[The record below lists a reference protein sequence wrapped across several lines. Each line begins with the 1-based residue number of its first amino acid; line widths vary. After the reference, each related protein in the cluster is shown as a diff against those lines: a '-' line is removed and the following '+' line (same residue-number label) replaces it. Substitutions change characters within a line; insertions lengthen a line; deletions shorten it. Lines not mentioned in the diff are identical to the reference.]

1 MRAPSEA
8 RLPWLL
14 AAAVLACWA
23 PALGLRSLWYPDEPD
38 VALPILEMFVR
49 GDWIVPTQN
58 GQPWL
63 DYPPLAYWGGL
74 LWSTLAGAPNGLWL
88 RLTPL
93 LAGIVF
99 LLCSARLAGMAAAGA
114 SNAVPGTLA
123 NPATAGSTN
132 TTFSSKAAAY
142 AAILVVGTPL
152 FWFQTTNLQV
162 DMGFAASQAA
172 GFLLYLAADSHAG
185 RERLWRQVAAFA
197 CFGVAILAKGPLGLL
212 LPGLILTVWHASF
225 REWRRLFLLAP
236 LALVA
241 LGVALLWWWPLV
253 NRLGAEFV
261 GHEFWAQNFDRFG
274 HTSRGHGGKSPALY
288 LLNLPGDLGL
298 WCVLLP
304 AAFAMAWRRF
314 ADRRLRL
321 LLLWFGISFLF
332 LTAASTKRSVYLLP
346 AYPALFALLGAW
358 LATQPAAAWLRA
370 LLRFAV
376 VLFALLALVV
386 LAGPYTALGS
396 RLRLL
401 SIAGPLQWPLVAS
414 GLLLATGA
422 VLAWRATRRVAGGD
436 QSVPKRSDHPEGQAN
451 ASFGSGAGTDDLPRL
466 LRGVGTSA
474 ATFFLL
480 FTLAQWFVLPV
491 IDTVRDYRPAAAWLA
506 QHSPANERVGFYW
519 PGREATKRPAWLCY
533 LPGHRLETFTD
544 AASATA
550 WLAEKPGRLLLSNPE
565 NADAVGG
572 ARTVQQWKIS
582 STQWVVVAAR

>member
-38 VALPILEMFVR
+38 VALPILEMFAR
-49 GDWIVPTQN
+49 GDWVVPTQN

-74 LWSTLAGAPNGLWL
+74 FWSTLAGAPNSLWL

-93 LAGIVF
+93 LAGIAF
-99 LLCSARLAGMAAAGA
+99 LLCSARLAGLAALGNGSHSA
-114 SNAVPGTLA
+114 SSASADTNHAA
-123 NPATAGSTN
+123 ST
-132 TTFSSKAAAY
+132 KAAAY
-142 AAILVVGTPL
+142 AAMLVVGTPL

-172 GFLLYLAADSHAG
+172 GFLLYLAADSRQGFA
-185 RERLWRQVAAFA
+185 RLWRQVAAFA

-225 REWRRLFLLAP
+225 REWRRLLLLAP

-241 LGVALLWWWPLV
+241 LCVALIWWWPLV
-253 NRLGAEFV
+253 NRLGADFV

-274 HTSRGHGGKSPALY
+274 HTARGHGGKSPAFY
-288 LLNLPGDLGL
+288 LLNLPGDLAL

-304 AAFAMAWRRF
+304 AALTMAWRQL

-321 LLLWFGISFLF
+321 LLLWFGISFVF
-332 LTAASTKRSVYLLP
+332 LSLASTKRSVYLLP

-358 LATQPAAAWLRA
+358 LATQPATAWLRG
-370 LLRFAV
+370 LLRFVV
-376 VLFALLALVV
+376 VLFGV
-386 LAGPYTALGS
+386 LAVAVLVGPYTALGS
-396 RLRLL
+396 KEGFAA
-401 SIAGPLQWPLVAS
+401 IAAPLQWPLAAVGA
-414 GLLLATGA
+414 LLAVGA
-422 VLAWRATRRVAGGD
+422 VLAWRATRRGLAG
-436 QSVPKRSDHPEGQAN
+436 SAN
-451 ASFGSGAGTDDLPRL
+451 ADGVTNGHAGDTGAAELPRL
-466 LRGVGTSA
+466 LRGVAISA

-480 FTLAQWFVLPV
+480 FTLAQWFVMPV

-506 QHSPANERVGFYW
+506 AHSPANERVGFYW

-533 LPGHRLETFTD
+533 LPSHRLETFTD
-544 AASATA
+544 APSAAA
-550 WLAEKPGRLLLSNPE
+550 WLAEKPGRLLLSDPD
-565 NADAVGG
+565 NAGAMNG
-572 ARTVQQWKIS
+572 ARVIQRWKIS
-582 STQWVVVAAR
+582 STQWVVMSEN

>member
-38 VALPILEMFVR
+38 VALPILEMFAR
-49 GDWIVPTQN
+49 GDWVVPTQN

-74 LWSTLAGAPNGLWL
+74 FWSTLAGSTNGLWL

-93 LAGIVF
+93 LAGIAF
-99 LLCSARLAGMAAAGA
+99 LLCSARLAGLAALGNGSHSA
-114 SNAVPGTLA
+114 SSASADTNHAA
-123 NPATAGSTN
+123 ST
-132 TTFSSKAAAY
+132 KAAAY
-142 AAILVVGTPL
+142 AAMLVVGTPL

-172 GFLLYLAADSHAG
+172 GFLLYLAADSHHGTA
-185 RERLWRQVAAFA
+185 RLWRQVAAFA

-225 REWRRLFLLAP
+225 REWRRLLLLAP

-241 LGVALLWWWPLV
+241 LCVALIWWWPLV
-253 NRLGAEFV
+253 NRLGADFV

-274 HTSRGHGGKSPALY
+274 HTARGHGGKSPAFY
-288 LLNLPGDLGL
+288 LLNLPGDLAL

-304 AAFAMAWRRF
+304 AALTMAWRQL

-321 LLLWFGISFLF
+321 LLLWFGISFVF
-332 LTAASTKRSVYLLP
+332 LSLASTKRSVYLLP

-358 LATQPAAAWLRA
+358 LATQPATAWLRG
-370 LLRFAV
+370 LLRFVV
-376 VLFALLALVV
+376 VLFGV
-386 LAGPYTALGS
+386 LAVAVLVGPYTALGS
-396 RLRLL
+396 KEGFAA
-401 SIAGPLQWPLVAS
+401 IAAPLQWPLAAVGA
-414 GLLLATGA
+414 LLAVGA
-422 VLAWRATRRVAGGD
+422 VLAWRATQRGLAG
-436 QSVPKRSDHPEGQAN
+436 SAN
-451 ASFGSGAGTDDLPRL
+451 ADDVTNGHAGDTGAAELPRL

-506 QHSPANERVGFYW
+506 AHSPANERVGFYW

-533 LPGHRLETFTD
+533 LPSHRLETFTD
-544 AASATA
+544 APSAAA
-550 WLAEKPGRLLLSNPE
+550 WLAEKPGRLLLSDPD
-565 NADAVGG
+565 NAGAMNG
-572 ARTVQQWKIS
+572 ARVIQRWKIS
-582 STQWVVVAAR
+582 STQWVVMSEN

>member
-8 RLPWLL
+8 RLPWLI
-14 AAAVLACWA
+14 AAAVLVCWA

-38 VALPILEMFVR
+38 VALPILEMFAR
-49 GDWIVPTQN
+49 GDWVVPTQN

-74 LWSTLAGAPNGLWL
+74 FWSTLAGAPNGLWL

-93 LAGIVF
+93 LAGLVF
-99 LLCSARLAGMAAAGA
+99 LLCSARLAGMAAASGTQGAA
-114 SNAVPGTLA
+114 SNG
-123 NPATAGSTN
+123 ATSA
-132 TTFSSKAAAY
+132 KAAAY
-142 AAILVVGTPL
+142 AAMLIVGTPL

-162 DMGFAASQAA
+162 DMGFAASQAG
-172 GFLLYLAADSHAG
+172 GFLLYLAADSHHGTA
-185 RERLWRQVAAFA
+185 RLWRQVAAFA

-241 LGVALLWWWPLV
+241 LCVALIWWWPLV
-253 NRLGAEFV
+253 QRLGADFV

-304 AAFAMAWRRF
+304 AAFAMAWRQF
-314 ADRRLRL
+314 SDRRLRL

-332 LTAASTKRSVYLLP
+332 FSAASTKRSVYLLP

-358 LATQPAAAWLRA
+358 LATQPATAWLRA
-370 LLRFAV
+370 LLRFTA
-376 VLFALLALVV
+376 VLFTLLALVA

-396 RLRLL
+396 KLRLL
-401 SIAGPLQWPLVAS
+401 AIAAPLQWPLVAV
-414 GLLLATGA
+414 GVLLAVGA
-422 VLAWRATRRVAGGD
+422 VLAWKATRPSPLG
-436 QSVPKRSDHPEGQAN
+436 SAN
-451 ASFGSGAGTDDLPRL
+451 ADGGTNSDAGDPGAADRSRL

-480 FTLAQWFVLPV
+480 FTLAQWLVLPV

-506 QHSPANERVGFYW
+506 ANTPAGERVGFYW

-533 LPGHRLETFTD
+533 LPNHRLETFSD
-544 AASATA
+544 ATSAAA
-550 WLAEKPGRLLLSNPE
+550 WLAKKPGRLLLSNPD
-565 NADAVGG
+565 NAGTIGG

-582 STQWVVVAAR
+582 STQWVVVAGQ